1 MADGAAARRREDAAP
16 GGAVHASGRER
27 AVRFELVWGRE
38 RAMGKYKQWLHHQ
51 EVGRRLRDQIASL
64 EQERE
69 RVQKMSPAHPT
80 TLPELDNPLIASL
93 LAYTRQGGALNRGG
107 DPRAAF
113 GQHRADA
120 DPEPLRPALGTPT
133 PAVAPSGTPAAPA
146 TRDPAV
152 VAGLLA
158 RAEQM
163 PSDPLD
169 QMREL
174 ARGREG
180 GQDQSDTAPTAPTP
194 SSAQQKSDSVG
205 GWWRRYRP
213 DDQG

>member
-1 MADGAAARRREDAAP
+1 
-16 GGAVHASGRER
+16 
-27 AVRFELVWGRE
+27 
-38 RAMGKYKQWLHHQ
+38 MGKYKQWLHHQ

-93 LAYTRQGGALNRGG
+93 LAYTRQGNALNRGG

-113 GQHRADA
+113 GQRRADT
-120 DPEPLRPALGTPT
+120 DPEPRRPASGNPT
-133 PAVAPSGTPAAPA
+133 PAAGNAQPAPAAAPS
-146 TRDPAV
+146 DPAV

-174 ARGREG
+174 ARSREENPS
-180 GQDQSDTAPTAPTP
+180 DTDTAPTTPTP
-194 SSAQQKSDSVG
+194 VSAPKPADSVG
-205 GWWRRYRP
+205 SWWQRYRP
-213 DDQG
+213 DDKA